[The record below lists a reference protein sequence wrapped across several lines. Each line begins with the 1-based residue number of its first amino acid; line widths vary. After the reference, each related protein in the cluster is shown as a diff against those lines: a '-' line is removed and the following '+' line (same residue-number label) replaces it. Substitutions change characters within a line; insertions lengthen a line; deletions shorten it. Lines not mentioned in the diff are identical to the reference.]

1 MKVYIIFILLC
12 WGSCVWAAT
21 SIGEVLKIRG
31 EVLRTHAG
39 KTEGQNLK
47 EKDQLF
53 EGDILKTE
61 KSSFVR
67 VKLLDDTLLNIGPE
81 SSFAFEKI
89 GVESDKRDNL
99 YNLTVGQLR
108 AHVQKKAK
116 EGEKIIFKSGTIP
129 LGVRGTEF
137 LTSVLKGEKLST
149 DALVLSGKIDAA
161 GTALT
166 PGQLFN
172 SEKGIWKTL
181 SADELS
187 AIKENAE
194 SFIPESLLKGGVNL
208 LPAVG
213 GALVGAAASA
223 LTSDAPGSGIPGAAQ
238 TATVTIIEKHIVEVV
253 KVKDVELPWDIK
265 DAIKNRDKMKAQN
278 RCYFW
283 EYKVLPGSYV
293 PQRFRRERDCDD
305 YQEGR

>member
-1 MKVYIIFILLC
+1 MKILILLLLLC

-21 SIGEVLKIRG
+21 FIGDVLKIRG
-31 EVLRTHAG
+31 EVLITH
-39 KTEGQNLK
+39 TGQSQGQSLK

-53 EGDILKTE
+53 EGDVLKTE
-61 KSSFVR
+61 KNSFVR
-67 VKLLDDTLLNIGPE
+67 VKLLDDTILSIGPE
-81 SSFAFEKI
+81 SSFVFEKI
-89 GVESDKRDNL
+89 GLESEKRDNL

-116 EGEKIIFKSGTIP
+116 EGEKIIFKSGTVP

-166 PGQLFN
+166 PGQMFN

-181 SADELS
+181 SADELK
-187 AIKENAE
+187 AIKDNGEA
-194 SFIPESLLKGGVNL
+194 FIPESLLKGGVNL
-208 LPAVG
+208 LSAVG
-213 GALVGAAASA
+213 GALVGAASSA
-223 LTSDAPGSGIPGAAQ
+223 LTSDALSSAAPGPAQ

-265 DAIKNRDKMKAQN
+265 DAIKNREKLKIEN

-283 EYKVLPGSYV
+283 EYKILPGSYV